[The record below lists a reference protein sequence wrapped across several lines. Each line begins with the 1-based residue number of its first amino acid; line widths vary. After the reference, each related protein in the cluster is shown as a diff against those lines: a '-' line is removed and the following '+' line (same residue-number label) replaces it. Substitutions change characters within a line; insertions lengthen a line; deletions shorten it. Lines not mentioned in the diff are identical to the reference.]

1 MDREEPWHAELRRQW
16 QPDPVRLLLIG
27 ESAPNDA
34 GNPSARRFF
43 YADTLTGRDNLFR
56 AVVEAV
62 LDEPHLDSQT
72 ETKSRRLAQL
82 RDRGVFLIDLVPYPV
97 NGMDGAERRR
107 VRRSSVPGCVERAAA
122 MNPKGIIVC
131 HKPSFELL
139 WHPLLAAG
147 LPLLHDTA
155 IPFPLG
161 NWRRDFVQGFRAAYG
176 KLEDAQTEAAPAD
189 G

>member
-1 MDREEPWHAELRRQW
+1 VDREEPWYAELRRQW
-16 QPDPVRLLLIG
+16 KPDPVRLLLIG
-27 ESAPNDA
+27 ESAPSDA
-34 GNPSARRFF
+34 GDPSARRFF
-43 YADTLTGRDNLFR
+43 YADNLSGRDNLFR

-72 ETKSRRLAQL
+72 ETKSRWLAQL
-82 RDRGVFLIDLVPYPV
+82 HDRGVFLIDLVPHPV
-97 NGMDGAERRR
+97 NGMEGVERRHAR
-107 VRRSSVPGCVERAAA
+107 KTSVSGCVERAAA
-122 MNPKGIIVC
+122 LAPEGIIVC

-139 WHPLLAAG
+139 RVPLLAAG

-176 KLEDAQTEAAPAD
+176 KLEDAQTEAAPA
-189 G
+189 GG

>member
-1 MDREEPWHAELRRQW
+1 MDREEAWYAQLRRQW

-27 ESAPNDA
+27 ESAPSDA
-34 GNPSARRFF
+34 GDPSARRFF
-43 YADTLTGRDNLFR
+43 YADSLSSRDSLFR

-72 ETKSRRLAQL
+72 ATKAPWLAQL
-82 RDRGVFLIDLVPYPV
+82 RDRGVFLIDVVPYPV
-97 NGMDGAERRR
+97 NGMDSAERRR
-107 VRRSSVPGCVERAAA
+107 VRRASVPGCVERAAA
-122 MNPKGIIVC
+122 LNPEGIIVC

-139 WHPLLAAG
+139 RQPLHAAG

-161 NWRRDFVQGFRAAYG
+161 NWRRDFVQGFRAAYR
-176 KLEDAQTEAAPAD
+176 KL